1 MAVAYHETKTKK
13 TGKKMPKESS
23 HGRGCNLG
31 PNVSELFSSSREE
44 LPGSKIIL
52 LVMTALGLAH
62 RNVGRVTRTSLV
74 KVILRVRY

>member
-44 LPGSKIIL
+44 LPVSKIIL
-52 LVMTALGLAH
+52 QVIALGLAH
-62 RNVGRVTRTSLV
+62 RNVGRVTRTSFFEV
-74 KVILRVRY
+74 MLRVRY